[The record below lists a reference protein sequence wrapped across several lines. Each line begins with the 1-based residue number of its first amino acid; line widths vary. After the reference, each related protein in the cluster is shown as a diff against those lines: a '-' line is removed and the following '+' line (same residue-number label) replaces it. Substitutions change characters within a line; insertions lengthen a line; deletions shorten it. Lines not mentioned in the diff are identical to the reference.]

1 MMRRLSIALYALLV
15 AALPALAA
23 APTTSLLTGVI
34 ATGVGS
40 AFPWKNYA
48 SSSFVATVTTGGVSA
63 VNIEASQDSSN
74 WVILTTLALGSSN
87 PLVVGYSVSQPAYP
101 YVRGNVTALSGTGT
115 PTVNLTMYP
124 Q

>member
-1 MMRRLSIALYALLV
+1 MMRRLSIGLFAFLV

-23 APTTSLLTGVI
+23 APTTSLLTNI
-34 ATGVGS
+34 TATGAGS
-40 AFPWKNYA
+40 AFSWRNYA
-48 SSSFVATVTTGGVSA
+48 ASSFQATVTTGGVAS
-63 VNIEASQDSSN
+63 VNIEASLDSAN
-74 WVILTTLALGSSN
+74 WVVLTTLALGSSN
-87 PLVVGYSVSQPAYP
+87 PLVVGYSVTAPAWP